1 MSLLMGWDVAL
12 SICVCMN
19 TVAILF
25 IFEVDN
31 AMFAVGT
38 AERVRARVE
47 AAGRVEIGDDEAE
60 MAPCCWCDG
69 AVLVGVHT
77 SVWASQQ
84 RKEPVFAGV
93 WLTTSI
99 ACGVAS
105 VVEELWANS
114 LWKDL
119 SSPAA
124 WRSIRLALVLSVLG
138 ANVAMMMS
146 LIVFNSA
153 S

>member
-1 MSLLMGWDVAL
+1 MYIQYL
-12 SICVCMN
+12 IQPY
-19 TVAILF
+19 F
-25 IFEVDN
+25 
-31 AMFAVGT
+31 
-38 AERVRARVE
+38 VE
-47 AAGRVEIGDDEAE
+47 KGRLEIGDDEAAE
-60 MAPCCWCDG
+60 LARKKWLHVVG
-69 AVLVGVHT
+69 VTATVLVGVHT

-119 SSPAA
+119 NSPTA
-124 WRSIRLALVLSVLG
+124 WRSIGLALVLSVLG
-138 ANVAMMMS
+138 ANVAMLMS

>member
-1 MSLLMGWDVAL
+1 MRCLLLARPNA
-12 SICVCMN
+12 CVHVLRRRGEWRSV
-19 TVAILF
+19 TTKQKWLHV
-25 IFEVDN
+25 
-31 AMFAVGT
+31 VGVT
-38 AERVRARVE
+38 A
-47 AAGRVEIGDDEAE
+47 
-60 MAPCCWCDG
+60 